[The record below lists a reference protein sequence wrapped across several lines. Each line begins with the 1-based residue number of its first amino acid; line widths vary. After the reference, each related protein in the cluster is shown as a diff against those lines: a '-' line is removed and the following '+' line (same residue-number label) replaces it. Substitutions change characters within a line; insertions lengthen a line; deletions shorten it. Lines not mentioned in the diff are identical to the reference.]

1 MYSSAVVVFVV
12 VGGGVCECVSHTRDP
27 LIQWNAFVNIKH
39 VPGDPQ
45 SVQLA
50 NATTCIVTEYYI
62 GGSVPPHTKDRNL

>member
-1 MYSSAVVVFVV
+1 MSTLVLLLFLLLVVVV
-12 VGGGVCECVSHTRDP
+12 CVSVSVTHAI
-27 LIQWNAFVNIKH
+27 LLSNIKH

-50 NATTCIVTEYYI
+50 NATTCIVIEYYI

>member
-1 MYSSAVVVFVV
+1 MYSSAVVVVV
-12 VGGGVCECVSHTRDP
+12 VVVCECVSHTRDP
-27 LIQWNAFVNIKH
+27 LWNAFVNVKH

-50 NATTCIVTEYYI
+50 NATTCIVIEYYI